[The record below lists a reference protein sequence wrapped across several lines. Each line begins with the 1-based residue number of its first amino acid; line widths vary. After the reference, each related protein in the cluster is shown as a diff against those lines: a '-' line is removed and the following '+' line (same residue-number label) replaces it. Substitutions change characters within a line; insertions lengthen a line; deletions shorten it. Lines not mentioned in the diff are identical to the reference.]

1 MTKKTKT
8 KIYFWLR
15 LDNNFF
21 KNLAIKQL
29 RRISGGDTYIIIYIK
44 MMLLSLETEGFIY
57 FEGVLDNIAEEIA
70 MALDE
75 QIEDVQMTL
84 SYFTKKGLV
93 QIGEDG
99 AEMLQVPALIDQ
111 ETNWNRYKRNQ
122 KKLEQSNES
131 WKNSN
136 HIPTNSNLIP
146 TEKEIEKEI
155 KIDKEIKTDKE
166 KEVDTANGDQ
176 QPEYTFFDLCNDF
189 KENLGHREKWTPL
202 RMDDLRYWSEDYG
215 NDLVREALVTAVRQG
230 KSSFAY
236 IDSILK
242 NWERDGLTTVEL
254 VRNHEEQRK
263 NKISKQSQQQ
273 KPNIPDWSKVN
284 DPDYVAEQLSK
295 EEQEIAQR
303 EVLNRLNKL
312 KKE

>member
-44 MMLLSLETEGFIY
+44 MMLLSLETEGIIY

-122 KKLEQSNES
+122 KKLEQSTGS

-136 HIPTNSNLIP
+136 QIPTNSNLIP
-146 TEKEIEKEI
+146 TEIKIEKEL
-155 KIDKEIKTDKE
+155 KIEKE
-166 KEVDTANGDQ
+166 KEVDIVNGEQ
-176 QPEYTFFDLCNDF
+176 QPEYTFLDLCNDF
-189 KENLGHREKWTPL
+189 KENLGHRERWTPL
-202 RMDDLRYWSEDYG
+202 KMDDLKYWSQDFG

-236 IDSILK
+236 IKSILT

-254 VRNHEEQRK
+254 VRNHEEQRQ
-263 NKISKQSQQQ
+263 NKLSKQTQQ
-273 KPNIPDWSKVN
+273 KPNIPEWSKVN
-284 DPDYVAEQLSK
+284 DPNYVEETLSP
-295 EEQEIAQR
+295 EEQEKVKKQMMER
-303 EVLNRLNKL
+303 L
-312 KKE
+312 KKIREKEEKKHE

>member
-1 MTKKTKT
+1 MEGKLTKKTKT

-146 TEKEIEKEI
+146 TEIE
-155 KIDKEIKTDKE
+155 IDKELKKDKELNIELYQDTNKDERFIDVVEANLGRGLVKFEYDILNDYLINQQVSQELFIEALKIAVANNVRKFNYIARILDNWINEGIKT
-166 KEVDTANGDQ
+166 
-176 QPEYTFFDLCNDF
+176 PEQAYQAQRDF
-189 KENLGHREKWTPL
+189 KAK
-202 RMDDLRYWSEDYG
+202 
-215 NDLVREALVTAVRQG
+215 Q
-230 KSSFAY
+230 
-236 IDSILK
+236 
-242 NWERDGLTTVEL
+242 
-254 VRNHEEQRK
+254 
-263 NKISKQSQQQ
+263 SKQAQPQSNV
-273 KPNIPDWSKVN
+273 PEWSKVN
-284 DPDYVAEQLSK
+284 DPTYVEKQFTPEEHERVNKELKERLQNLHKK
-295 EEQEIAQR
+295 EE
-303 EVLNRLNKL
+303 K
-312 KKE
+312 